1 MTFSADPRAMAWLRR
16 ARFWALAL
24 LALVVAHDAV
34 YLATFGSEYSDAMA
48 ATGHGYWVT
57 YVLLALVLG
66 GIPLLLTG
74 LGLLALR
81 RRIARTR
88 AGLPGPAP
96 RDPAAGPS
104 YLGELAGLL
113 PRLATV
119 LVAGFLLQENL
130 ESLAAGHGLPGL
142 HALAGP
148 LTMPVLVLVAALVAA
163 AGALLRWRER
173 VLVARL
179 AAARA
184 AAARHHRPVAAS
196 AAPAWGAIAAIVAHG
211 WISARRLAGRAPP
224 SGIAHRMRGPRP
236 ASLPVPTV

>member
-1 MTFSADPRAMAWLRR
+1 MTLTADPRAMAWLRR

-34 YLATFGSEYSDAMA
+34 YLATYGSRYAETMA
-48 ATGHGYWVT
+48 STGHGYWVT

-74 LGLLALR
+74 VALVALR
-81 RRIARTR
+81 RRITRTR
-88 AGLPGPAP
+88 TGLVGPLP

-104 YLGELAGLL
+104 YLGELVGLL
-113 PRLATV
+113 PRLAFV
-119 LVAGFLLQENL
+119 LVLGFLLQENL
-130 ESLAAGHGLPGL
+130 ESVAAGHGLPGL

-148 LTMPVLVLVAALVAA
+148 FTMPVLGLVAALVAA

-211 WISARRLAGRAPP
+211 WICARRLAGRAPP
-224 SGIAHRMRGPRP
+224 AGIAHRTRGPRP
-236 ASLPVPTV
+236 ALRPVPTV